1 MSAIKDIDRYL
12 AHKKLP
18 HMWCPG
24 CGNGLILKQLLLG
37 LAELKVP
44 REKAVLASG
53 IGCIGRAGDYVNF
66 HRFQGTHGRTLAF
79 ATGIH
84 LSNPEL
90 TVVCLM
96 GDGDCGAIGLSHLI
110 HAARRN
116 ISLTAIVAN
125 NLNYGMT
132 GGQYSPS
139 TPEAGITST
148 SRLGKVGGELD
159 LCRLA
164 AEAGADY
171 VARSTVYHIF
181 EAQKYIKAALL
192 TRGFSLVEILTPCPT
207 YFGRYNKLGST
218 VDMLEWLKDKS
229 APLNRYRKMKNKEKQ
244 QYFWRGVLV
253 QQNNPDFLTRY
264 REREMVK

>member
-1 MSAIKDIDRYL
+1 MSALNDIDRYL
-12 AHKKLP
+12 AHNKLP
-18 HMWCPG
+18 HLWCPG

-37 LAELKVP
+37 LAELQIE

-84 LSNPEL
+84 LANPEL

-116 ISLTAIVAN
+116 IGLTAIVAN

-148 SRLGKVGGELD
+148 SRLGKAGGALD

-171 VARSTVYHIF
+171 VARSTVYHIY
-181 EAQKYIKAALL
+181 EVQKYLQAALR
-192 TRGFSLVEILTPCPT
+192 TKGFSLVEILTPCPT
-207 YFGRYNKLGST
+207 YFGRYNKLGNT
-218 VDMLEWLKDKS
+218 TDMMEWLKNKS
-229 APLNRYRKMKNKEKQ
+229 LPLNKYKKIKRKDRPKF
-244 QYFWRGVLV
+244 FWRGVLV
-253 QQNNPDFLTRY
+253 EQKNKDFLTRY
-264 REREMVK
+264 REREAVK